1 MKTRDPESVLVT
13 GASGFIGQHL
23 VRRLIERGDRVS
35 CLVRATSRIDEL
47 RSSGAQ
53 LITGDVTDRAGI
65 ERALAESQAG
75 VVFHLAGLV
84 KAVRT
89 DDFLRVNA
97 GGVESVAAA
106 CADRAERPVLIVV
119 SSLAAAGP
127 CAGDQ
132 PRVEGDLPRLFPPT
146 VAASWRASWRRP
158 GMPPELSISMVRPPI
173 VFGPGD
179 RGVLEMFRPIAHAGL
194 HVVPGWE
201 ERRVSLIHVADLVA
215 LLLLAAEKGERLHP
229 DGAPGQGVYFVAAE
243 HDPTYAELGQAM
255 ARALGKKRATVVHM
269 PGTARATGRALRRRA
284 GARAATSRLGEQRQ
298 DGRSPGRVVDVLI
311 RQGPHAVGLVPRGH
325 VGRTPARNGPMVSP
339 GRMALNLRG
348 CWILRPADGRC
359 AHFGQAGFFRQG
371 KNRR

>member
-1 MKTRDPESVLVT
+1 MKARDAESVLVT

-47 RSSGAQ
+47 RSSGAH
-53 LITGDVTDRAGI
+53 LIVGDTTARPGI

-75 VVFHLAGLV
+75 VVFHLAGLL

-89 DDFLRVNA
+89 AEFARVNT

-132 PRVEGDLPRLFPPT
+132 PRVESESPAPVSAYGRSKLAGELAAARRAGDMEIT
-146 VAASWRASWRRP
+146 
-158 GMPPELSISMVRPPI
+158 IVRPPI

-179 RGVLEMFRPIAHAGL
+179 RGVLQMFQPIAHSGL

-201 ERRVSLIHVADLVA
+201 DRRVSLIHVADLVA

-255 ARALGKKRATVVHM
+255 ARALGKTRATVVRM
-269 PGTARATGRALRRRA
+269 PGPLVRLAGLCGDALGRVRHRPGWVNSDKMAEALAGSWTCSSAKARAQVGWSPTARLDERLRET
-284 GARAATSRLGEQRQ
+284 ARWYR
-298 DGRSPGRVVDVLI
+298 
-311 RQGPHAVGLVPRGH
+311 
-325 VGRTPARNGPMVSP
+325 
-339 GRMALNLRG
+339 
-348 CWILRPADGRC
+348 
-359 AHFGQAGFFRQG
+359 QAGWL
-371 KNRR
+371 